1 MNLQLPKATAHASR
15 PPLAR
20 GICQALA
27 LAAIMFASLG
37 LYLVVLKW
45 RGPAAA
51 VVTWTPWDDLIPFQ
65 PAWVWVYLLPYV
77 VGPVLFALLTPRT
90 FWWFIGRGLVIVF
103 ASLAFFVLLPT
114 QTAARPMG
122 PPPDTGLT
130 AQVYNHMIAIDDPPA
145 NAAPSLHVSLTC
157 LLALALV
164 RDFPRYWA
172 VVFGGV
178 GLVWLATLLTRQHH
192 LVDVATGVLLTL
204 LVIAVCAAFSADRKN
219 QVQGSQCSDKM
230 PQHTSPMR

>member
-1 MNLQLPKATAHASR
+1 MNLQCSKATDHAPRRTLAH
-15 PPLAR
+15 
-20 GICQALA
+20 GIRQALV
-27 LAAIMFASLG
+27 LAAIMVASLG
-37 LYLVVLKW
+37 LYLIVLKW

-51 VVTWTPWDDLIPFQ
+51 VVTWTPWDDGIPFR

-77 VGPVLFALLTPRT
+77 VGPVLFALLTPPT

-103 ASLAFFVLLPT
+103 ASLAFFIVLPT
-114 QTAARPMG
+114 QTAVRPAG
-122 PPPDTGLT
+122 PAPGEGLT
-130 AQVYNHMIAIDDPPA
+130 ALVYNQMIAIDEPPA

-164 RDFPRYWA
+164 RDFPRSWA
-172 VVFGGV
+172 AVFGGV

-204 LVIAVCAAFSADRKN
+204 LVIAACSVFSVDRKK
-219 QVQGSQCSDKM
+219 QVQGSQCSDKV
-230 PQHTSPMR
+230 PQPTSPTR